1 MLPITPATKKSK
13 NMAMPRYSFISA
25 PSTPRKTAIKRV
37 PKRLAKVAN
46 AGLSAFC
53 NVFIPLL

>member
-1 MLPITPATKKSK
+1 MLPTTPETKKSK
-13 NMAMPRYSFISA
+13 NRAMPRYSFIIV
-25 PSTPRKTAIKRV
+25 PSTPKKTAIKRV

>member
-1 MLPITPATKKSK
+1 MLPTTPETKKSK
-13 NMAMPRYSFISA
+13 NRAMPRYSFISA
-25 PSTPRKTAIKRV
+25 PSTPKKTAIKRV